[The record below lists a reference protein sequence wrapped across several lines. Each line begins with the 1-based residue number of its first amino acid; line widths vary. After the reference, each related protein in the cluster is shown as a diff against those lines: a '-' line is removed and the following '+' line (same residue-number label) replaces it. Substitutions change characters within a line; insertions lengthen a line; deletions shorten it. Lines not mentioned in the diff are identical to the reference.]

1 MNVKITSADFKDWA
15 REHRSL
21 ALAVCRAQA
30 AAELTR
36 ARVDAYIKPIFES
49 FGFVYS
55 GELAES
61 LDMRAGEKLVGK
73 PLESEKDLYLCDD
86 PRLQEYFDACDAAHR
101 AHGYDNL
108 PKGHCPA
115 LRMEHL
121 LIKAQGAL
129 IECAEPLTGI
139 ERYMLIARD
148 QDDKYVDLLIRACL
162 AETSDEEIKSYIH
175 PPHRLPLPQNQPA
188 ASH

>member
-61 LDMRAGEKLVGK
+61 LDMRAGRCG
-73 PLESEKDLYLCDD
+73 
-86 PRLQEYFDACDAAHR
+86 RR
-101 AHGYDNL
+101 
-108 PKGHCPA
+108 
-115 LRMEHL
+115 
-121 LIKAQGAL
+121 
-129 IECAEPLTGI
+129 LTGHGWF
-139 ERYMLIARD
+139 RRKARW
-148 QDDKYVDLLIRACL
+148 Q
-162 AETSDEEIKSYIH
+162 
-175 PPHRLPLPQNQPA
+175 A
-188 ASH
+188 ARVRKRSLSLRRP

>member
-86 PRLQEYFDACDAAHR
+86 PAYRNTSTLATPR
-101 AHGYDNL
+101 
-108 PKGHCPA
+108 
-115 LRMEHL
+115 
-121 LIKAQGAL
+121 
-129 IECAEPLTGI
+129 I
-139 ERYMLIARD
+139 ERMATTTYPKAIAPRCEWNTYSLKHKAHSSNAPNLSPVSND
-148 QDDKYVDLLIRACL
+148 TCSSP
-162 AETSDEEIKSYIH
+162 ETKTTSTSIF
-175 PPHRLPLPQNQPA
+175 
-188 ASH
+188 